1 MKKRKLVYNV
11 KKGSPVW
18 GAEGGADMLPATRRQ
33 QIVELIQEKKSAT
46 VTEMAKLFDITA
58 ETIRRGYVTAPGGF
72 RVGICGTALPGEG
85 DNLGIKDISSLSIRI
100 PRLCEGAALP
110 VLPGLLEEGR
120 PVSTLLLSPPGGGKT
135 TLLRDLVRLLSRGD
149 GLAEPVRVA
158 LVDERGELA
167 AVCQGRPQLEV
178 GPHTDIMD
186 GCPKA
191 LAVPMLLRAMSP
203 QVIALDEL
211 ALPEDVEAV
220 RAAAGCGVVL
230 LATVHAASVAE
241 LSARPLLRGVLE
253 SGVFRRAVVI
263 AGEDRRC
270 RVEALP

>member
-1 MKKRKLVYNV
+1 
-11 KKGSPVW
+11 
-18 GAEGGADMLPATRRQ
+18 
-33 QIVELIQEKKSAT
+33 
-46 VTEMAKLFDITA
+46 
-58 ETIRRGYVTAPGGF
+58 
-72 RVGICGTALPGEG
+72 
-85 DNLGIKDISSLSIRI
+85 
-100 PRLCEGAALP
+100 
-110 VLPGLLEEGR
+110 
-120 PVSTLLLSPPGGGKT
+120 
-135 TLLRDLVRLLSRGD
+135 
-149 GLAEPVRVA
+149 
-158 LVDERGELA
+158 
-167 AVCQGRPQLEV
+167 
-178 GPHTDIMD
+178 MD